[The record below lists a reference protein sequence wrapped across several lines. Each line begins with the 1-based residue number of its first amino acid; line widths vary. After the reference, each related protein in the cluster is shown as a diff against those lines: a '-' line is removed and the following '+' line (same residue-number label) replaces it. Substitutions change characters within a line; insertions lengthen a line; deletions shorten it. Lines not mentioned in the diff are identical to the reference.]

1 MTQPRTGPPHGFEAR
16 PRRSTSR
23 YARGVPPRRR
33 PHRPH
38 AYRRRRG
45 PAWALLAVSVAMLV
59 MGMILPQGLLFA
71 SGLVTV
77 GTATYLLAPP
87 QDRDR
92 PGLP

>member
-1 MTQPRTGPPHGFEAR
+1 MTQPRTGPPHGLGT
-16 PRRSTSR
+16 PTRRSTSR
-23 YARGVPPRRR
+23 GARGVPPRRR

-38 AYRRRRG
+38 AYRRRG
-45 PAWALLAVSVAMLV
+45 PAWALLAASVAMLV

-87 QDRDR
+87 PDRDR
-92 PGLP
+92 HGLP